1 MALEVIG
8 SDFNQLLALTFELNK
23 DATQGALTARFQ
35 FGKTRWL
42 FGKFPCTPHV
52 RSPASCFWL
61 LLTMGRTCKATNC
74 HLVII
79 YITEL
84 IAVITIQTAS
94 HTSLIGFAS
103 SCHSQLILSGC
114 FPDEYFTETLVRV
127 HAGFAM
133 PSTLSKP
140 HQTINLVAACWLYLP
155 LTSHA
160 RA

>member
-1 MALEVIG
+1 MSSYCPLPIWKNTMAVWEI
-8 SDFNQLLALTFELNK
+8 SMH
-23 DATQGALTARFQ
+23 ATC
-35 FGKTRWL
+35 KI
-42 FGKFPCTPHV
+42 TP
-52 RSPASCFWL
+52 SCFWL
-61 LLTMGRTCKATNC
+61 LLMMGRTCKATNC

-103 SCHSQLILSGC
+103 SCHSRLILSGC

>member
-1 MALEVIG
+1 MAVWEI
-8 SDFNQLLALTFELNK
+8 SMH
-23 DATQGALTARFQ
+23 ATC
-35 FGKTRWL
+35 KI
-42 FGKFPCTPHV
+42 TP
-52 RSPASCFWL
+52 SCFWL

-114 FPDEYFTETLVRV
+114 FPDEYFTEMSDPREGSRWICDAVNTQ
-127 HAGFAM
+127 
-133 PSTLSKP
+133 
-140 HQTINLVAACWLYLP
+140 QT
-155 LTSHA
+155 TSNY
-160 RA
+160 